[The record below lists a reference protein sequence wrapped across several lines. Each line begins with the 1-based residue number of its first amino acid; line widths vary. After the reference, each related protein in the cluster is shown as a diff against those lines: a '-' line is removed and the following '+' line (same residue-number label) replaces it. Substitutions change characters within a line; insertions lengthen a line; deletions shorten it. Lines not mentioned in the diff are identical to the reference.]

1 MEQFGFLTAKSDAQ
15 AMQAQAASATAQMG
29 ATVRYVAGGTNLVDL
44 LKLDVERPK
53 QVVDINALELAKV
66 EPIGTGE
73 LRGGLRIGA
82 LARNSDVAND
92 ARVKRDYAVLSE
104 AILSGASPQIR
115 NMASTAGN
123 LLQRTRCPYFRDLAH
138 KCNKREPGSGCDAME
153 GHNRMLAI
161 LGTSEHC
168 IATNP
173 SDQNVAL
180 MALEATV
187 QIRGAGSGKA
197 GGERSVP
204 RNIPIAEFYKLPG
217 ATPNIET
224 VLEPGDLITSV
235 TLPAPVAGARSGYVK
250 LRDRAAYEF
259 ALASAAVVLS
269 VSGSKVTHARVALG
283 GVGTI
288 PWRAREAEAELIGK
302 PATREQF
309 VRAAEAALKD
319 AKPRSENGFKVEL
332 AKRCIVHALTTV
344 SAA

>member
-1 MEQFGFLTAKSDAQ
+1 MEQFGFVSAKSDAQ
-15 AMQAQAASATAQMG
+15 AMQAAAASATAQMG

-53 QVVDINALELAKV
+53 QVVDINALELAKI
-66 EPIGTGE
+66 EPIRTGE

-115 NMASTAGN
+115 NMASTSGN

-153 GHNRMLAI
+153 GYNRNLAI

-187 QIRGAGSGKA
+187 QIRGVK

-204 RNIPIAEFYKLPG
+204 RDIPIAEFYKLPG
-217 ATPNIET
+217 STPHIET
-224 VLEPGDLITSV
+224 VLQPGDLITSV
-235 TLPAPVAGARSGYVK
+235 TLPAPVAGARSGYLK

-269 VSGSKVTHARVALG
+269 VNGGKVTHARVALG

-288 PWRAREAEAELIGK
+288 PWRAREAEAELVGK

-344 SAA
+344 TMSGT

>member
-1 MEQFGFLTAKSDAQ
+1 MEQFSFVNATSEAQ
-15 AMQAQAASATAQMG
+15 ASAAAARSSTAQIG

-53 QVVDINALELAKV
+53 QVVDINALELSRI
-66 EPIGTGE
+66 EPMSG
-73 LRGGLRIGA
+73 GGLRIGA

-92 ARVKRDYAVLSE
+92 ATVKRDYAVLSE

-138 KCNKREPGSGCDAME
+138 KCNKREPGSGCDAMD
-153 GHNRMLAI
+153 GYNRMLAI

-180 MALEATV
+180 TALEATV
-187 QIRGAGSGKA
+187 HIRGAGSGH

-204 RNIPIAEFYKLPG
+204 IGEFYKLPG
-217 ATPNIET
+217 TTPHIET
-224 VLEPGDLITSV
+224 VLQPGDLITAV
-235 TLPAPVAGARSGYVK
+235 TLPAPVAGTKSTYLK

-259 ALASAAVVLS
+259 ALASAAVVLG
-269 VSGSKVTHARVALG
+269 VSGGRVTHARVAMG
-283 GVGTI
+283 GVGTV
-288 PWRAREAEAELIGK
+288 PWRSHEAEAVLMGK
-302 PATREQF
+302 PATQETF
-309 VRAAEAALKD
+309 VRAAEAALKG

-332 AKRCIVHALTTV
+332 AKRCVVHALTTV
-344 SAA
+344 SA

>member
-1 MEQFGFLTAKSDAQ
+1 MEQFSFVSARSE
-15 AMQAQAASATAQMG
+15 AQAAEAAARSATAQIG
-29 ATVRYVAGGTNLVDL
+29 ASVRYVAGGTNLVDL

-53 QVVDINALELAKV
+53 QVVDINALEMSRI
-66 EPIGTGE
+66 EP
-73 LRGGLRIGA
+73 LNGGLRIGA
-82 LARNSDVAND
+82 LARNSDVASD

-123 LLQRTRCPYFRDLAH
+123 LVQRTRCPYFRDLAH

-180 MALEATV
+180 MALEAV
-187 QIRGAGSGKA
+187 VEIRGQRGN
-197 GGERSVP
+197 
-204 RNIPIAEFYKLPG
+204 RNVPIAEFYKLPG
-217 ATPNIET
+217 TTPHIET
-224 VLEPGDLITSV
+224 VLEPGDLITGV
-235 TLPAPVAGARSGYVK
+235 RLPAPVAGVRSGYLK

-259 ALASAAVVLS
+259 ALASAAVVLG
-269 VSGSKVTHARVALG
+269 VSGGKVTHARVAMG

-288 PWRAREAEAELIGK
+288 PWRAREAEAELMGK

-344 SAA
+344 GAA

>member
-1 MEQFGFLTAKSDAQ
+1 MEQFSFVSAKSEAQ
-15 AMQAQAASATAQMG
+15 AGEAAARSATAQMG
-29 ATVRYVAGGTNLVDL
+29 ASVRYVAGGTNLVDL
-44 LKLDVERPK
+44 MRLDVERPK
-53 QVVDINALELAKV
+53 QVVDINALELSKI
-66 EPIGTGE
+66 EP
-73 LRGGLRIGA
+73 LNGGLRIGA

-92 ARVKRDYAVLSE
+92 ATVKRDYAVLSE

-180 MALEATV
+180 MALDAVVE
-187 QIRGAGSGKA
+187 IRGKSGN
-197 GGERSVP
+197 
-204 RNIPIAEFYKLPG
+204 RNVPIAEFYKLPG
-217 ATPNIET
+217 TTPHIET
-224 VLEPGDLITSV
+224 VLEPGDLITAVRLS
-235 TLPAPVAGARSGYVK
+235 APVAGAKSGYLK

-259 ALASAAVVLS
+259 ALASAAVVLG
-269 VSGSKVTHARVALG
+269 VSGGKVTHARVALG

-288 PWRAREAEAELIGK
+288 PWRAREAEAVLIGK
-302 PATREQF
+302 AATREQY

-344 SAA
+344 ST

>member
-1 MEQFGFLTAKSDAQ
+1 MEQFGFVSAKNE
-15 AMQAQAASATAQMG
+15 AQAAEAAARSATAQIG
-29 ATVRYVAGGTNLVDL
+29 ASVRYVAGGTNLVDL
-44 LKLDVERPK
+44 MKLNVERPK
-53 QVVDINALELAKV
+53 QVVDINALEMSRI
-66 EPIGTGE
+66 EPMN
-73 LRGGLRIGA
+73 GGLRIGA

-92 ARVKRDYAVLSE
+92 ATVKRDYTVLSE
-104 AILSGASPQIR
+104 AIFSGASPQIR

-138 KCNKREPGSGCDAME
+138 KCNKREPGSGCDAIE

-180 MALEATV
+180 MALDAVVE
-187 QIRGAGSGKA
+187 IRGKSGN
-197 GGERSVP
+197 
-204 RNIPIAEFYKLPG
+204 RNVPIAEFYKLPG
-217 ATPNIET
+217 TTPHIET
-224 VLEPGDLITSV
+224 VLEPGDLITAV
-235 TLPAPVAGARSGYVK
+235 RLPAPVAGAKTGYLK

-269 VSGSKVTHARVALG
+269 VSDGKVAHARVALG
-283 GVGTI
+283 GVGTV
-288 PWRAREAEAELIGK
+288 PWRAREAEAVLVGK
-302 PATREQF
+302 PATQEQF
-309 VRAAEAALKD
+309 VRAAEAALKG

>member
-1 MEQFGFLTAKSDAQ
+1 VEQFGFVSAKSDAQ
-15 AMQAQAASATAQMG
+15 AMQAAAASATAQMG

-53 QVVDINALELAKV
+53 QVVDINALELSRIEA
-66 EPIGTGE
+66 
-73 LRGGLRIGA
+73 LSGGGFRIGA

-168 IATNP
+168 IASNP

-187 QIRGAGSGKA
+187 QIRGPK
-197 GGERSVP
+197 GERSVP
-204 RNIPIAEFYKLPG
+204 IADFYKLPG
-217 ATPNIET
+217 TTPNIET

-235 TLPAPVAGARSGYVK
+235 TLPAPVAGTKSGYLK

-259 ALASAAVVLS
+259 ALASAAVVLG
-269 VSGSKVTHARVALG
+269 VSGGKVTRVRLALG

-288 PWRAREAEAELIGK
+288 PWRAREAERELMGK
-302 PATREQF
+302 PATRETF
-309 VRAAEAALKD
+309 VRAAEAALRD

>member
-1 MEQFGFLTAKSDAQ
+1 MEQFSFVSARSE
-15 AMQAQAASATAQMG
+15 AQAAEAAARSATAQIG
-29 ATVRYVAGGTNLVDL
+29 ASVRYVAGGTNLVDL

-53 QVVDINALELAKV
+53 QVVDINALEMSRI
-66 EPIGTGE
+66 EP
-73 LRGGLRIGA
+73 LNGGLRIGA
-82 LARNSDVAND
+82 LARNSDVASD

-123 LLQRTRCPYFRDLAH
+123 LVQRTRCPYFRDLAH

-180 MALEATV
+180 MALEAV
-187 QIRGAGSGKA
+187 VEIRGQRGN
-197 GGERSVP
+197 
-204 RNIPIAEFYKLPG
+204 RNVPIAEFYKLPG
-217 ATPNIET
+217 TTPHIET
-224 VLEPGDLITSV
+224 VLEPGDLITGV
-235 TLPAPVAGARSGYVK
+235 RLPAPVAGVRSGYLK

-259 ALASAAVVLS
+259 ALASAAVVLG
-269 VSGSKVTHARVALG
+269 VSGGKVTHARVAMG

-288 PWRAREAEAELIGK
+288 PWRAREAEAELMGK

-344 SAA
+344 STA

>member
-1 MEQFGFLTAKSDAQ
+1 MEQFSFVSATSE
-15 AMQAQAASATAQMG
+15 AQAAEAVARSSTAQMG
-29 ATVRYVAGGTNLVDL
+29 ATVRYIAGGTNLVDL

-53 QVVDINALELAKV
+53 QVVDINGLEMSGIQ
-66 EPIGTGE
+66 PFN
-73 LRGGLRIGA
+73 GGLRIGA

-92 ARVKRDYAVLSE
+92 ATVKRDYAVLSE

-153 GHNRMLAI
+153 GYNRMLAI

-180 MALEATV
+180 TALEATV
-187 QIRGAGSGKA
+187 EIRGLK
-197 GGERSVP
+197 GERKV
-204 RNIPIAEFYKLPG
+204 PIAEFYKLPG
-217 ATPNIET
+217 TTPHIET
-224 VLEPGDLITSV
+224 VLEPGDLITAV
-235 TLPAPVAGARSGYVK
+235 TLPAPVAGAKSGYLK

-259 ALASAAVVLS
+259 ALASAAVVLA
-269 VSGSKVTHARVALG
+269 VNGGKVTHARVALG

-288 PWRAREAEAELIGK
+288 PWRSREAEA
-302 PATREQF
+302 AM
-309 VRAAEAALKD
+309 KD

-344 SAA
+344 SA

>member
-1 MEQFGFLTAKSDAQ
+1 MEQFGFVSARSE
-15 AMQAQAASATAQMG
+15 AQAAEAAARSATAQIG
-29 ATVRYVAGGTNLVDL
+29 ASVRYVAGGTNLVDL
-44 LKLDVERPK
+44 MKLDVERPK
-53 QVVDINALELAKV
+53 QVVDINALEMSRI
-66 EPIGTGE
+66 EPMN
-73 LRGGLRIGA
+73 GGLRIGA

-92 ARVKRDYAVLSE
+92 ATVKRDYAVLSQ

-123 LLQRTRCPYFRDLAH
+123 LLQRTRCPYFRDLAQ

-180 MALEATV
+180 MALDAVVE
-187 QIRGAGSGKA
+187 IRGKSGN
-197 GGERSVP
+197 
-204 RNIPIAEFYKLPG
+204 RNVPIAEFYNLPG
-217 ATPNIET
+217 TTPHIET
-224 VLEPGDLITSV
+224 VLEPGDLITAV
-235 TLPAPVAGARSGYVK
+235 RLPAPVEGAKTGYLK

-259 ALASAAVVLS
+259 AVASAAIVLS
-269 VSGSKVTHARVALG
+269 MSGGRVTHARVALG
-283 GVGTI
+283 GVGTV
-288 PWRAREAEAELIGK
+288 PWRAREAEAVLVGQ

-332 AKRCIVHALTTV
+332 AKRCMVHALTTV